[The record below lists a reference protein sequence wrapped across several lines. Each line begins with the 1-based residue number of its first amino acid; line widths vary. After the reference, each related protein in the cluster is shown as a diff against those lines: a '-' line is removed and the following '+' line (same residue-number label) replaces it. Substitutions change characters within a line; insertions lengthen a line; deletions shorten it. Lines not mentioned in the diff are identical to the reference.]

1 MCFFQDPKATTAM
14 IYEAATVSGKRILL
28 SSGWAKLGVDVPNK
42 PESVFILGNCPHSWL
57 FSKCSAVVHHGGAG
71 TTAAALR
78 AALPTL
84 VVCHLFS
91 PLILMMMMM
100 MMIRFDC
107 GRALLQ
113 IVTEKW
119 LRLTLGCFTFFV
131 TCTMTSIGSFYR

>member
-1 MCFFQDPKATTAM
+1 MCFLQDPKATTAM

-91 PLILMMMMM
+91 SLVF
-100 MMIRFDC
+100 MMIRCFGY

-113 IVTEKW
+113 IVTEIW
-119 LRLTLGCFTFFV
+119 LTLTLGCFTFFF
-131 TCTMTSIGSFYR
+131 TCNMTYIESFYR